1 MDPALA
7 RERLAGMPWF
17 PRFSLTVGGLGF
29 QRFASGTWGSLPPC
43 VAVLVLVAVLPAG
56 WGWVID
62 AVLAAM
68 LLWAIV
74 GCELWGAKAEERL
87 GLKDPSCVVLD
98 EIAGMSIT
106 LLLLHW
112 PLRSA
117 GEGWGWAVTAVLGVA
132 WAFVTSEEGQRLTEI
147 EKLPGALIEKLDY
160 PDFKPGPLPA
170 DVAAQRA
177 RSSTLAERAAQ
188 PRPDAGKMM
197 SNRATLNN
205 VVDQMSPEE
214 IARAFPGGVVPQGP
228 PPKRNLGGR
237 FRRSGR

>member
-74 GCELWGAKAEERL
+74 GCELWGAKAEEML

-98 EIAGMSIT
+98 EIAGIGPT
-106 LLLLHW
+106 RKRALLKHFG
-112 PLRSA
+112 SA
-117 GEGWGWAVTAVLGVA
+117 KGVSRAGVDDLQAVGGISAEMA
-132 WAFVTSEEGQRLTEI
+132 KRI
-147 EKLPGALIEKLDY
+147 Y
-160 PDFKPGPLPA
+160 DFFH
-170 DVAAQRA
+170 
-177 RSSTLAERAAQ
+177 ER
-188 PRPDAGKMM
+188 G
-197 SNRATLNN
+197 
-205 VVDQMSPEE
+205 
-214 IARAFPGGVVPQGP
+214 
-228 PPKRNLGGR
+228 
-237 FRRSGR
+237 

>member
-1 MDPALA
+1 
-7 RERLAGMPWF
+7 
-17 PRFSLTVGGLGF
+17 VGGLGF

-56 WGWVID
+56 FAWVID

-74 GCELWGAKAEERL
+74 GCELWGAKAEEML

-117 GEGWGWAVTAVLGVA
+117 SEGWGWAVTAVLGVA
-132 WAFVTSEEGQRLTEI
+132 WAFVL
-147 EKLPGALIEKLDY
+147 
-160 PDFKPGPLPA
+160 F
-170 DVAAQRA
+170 
-177 RSSTLAERAAQ
+177 
-188 PRPDAGKMM
+188 
-197 SNRATLNN
+197 
-205 VVDQMSPEE
+205 
-214 IARAFPGGVVPQGP
+214 RAFDVIKP
-228 PPKRNLGGR
+228 PPIRRVDRTVKGGFGVMFDDVIAAFYTVLVFALGTKVFG
-237 FRRSGR
+237 

>member
-56 WGWVID
+56 WAWVID

-74 GCELWGAKAEERL
+74 GFELWGAKAEEML

-112 PLRSA
+112 PLRAAS
-117 GEGWGWAVTAVLGVA
+117 EGWGLAVTAVLGVA
-132 WAFVTSEEGQRLTEI
+132 WAFILFRAFDVLKPPPCRSLQGITGGRGIL
-147 EKLPGALIEKLDY
+147 LDDVFAGIY
-160 PDFKPGPLPA
+160 ASVLVHLVGPL
-170 DVAAQRA
+170 
-177 RSSTLAERAAQ
+177 
-188 PRPDAGKMM
+188 AG
-197 SNRATLNN
+197 
-205 VVDQMSPEE
+205 
-214 IARAFPGGVVPQGP
+214 
-228 PPKRNLGGR
+228 
-237 FRRSGR
+237 